1 MKFPSQTRVLA
12 LVTLWFLTVGL
23 LCADAAQSLRFSAAT
38 YRATESSGT
47 ARITVTRG
55 GGSAGTITGDFATV
69 DMGGGTATAEA
80 DYAPTS
86 GTLTFGPGVTSQS
99 FLVPIL
105 NDIVHEGSETVLL
118 TLFFNDAFLEATL
131 TITDNDACVFTVSTN
146 RVFLAAAGGVAES
159 AIEVTNTEG
168 CDWNAVNTTADAT
181 WLGISKTITSV
192 ISGTVSLSFDT
203 HSGPTARSA
212 KLLVAGKTVTVTQL
226 PFPPPDTTTPTVT
239 IRLPAANARQTN
251 DTILVTGTASD
262 DVAVTL
268 VEARL
273 ENDAEFSD
281 YIIATGT
288 TEWSVPLAG
297 LIPGTNTIRVRAR
310 DAASHVVE
318 STRQVIYVEV
328 SPLTLTTNGTGSITG
343 VRNGMLLDVGKTY
356 TARAA
361 TDRAHLFTGWT
372 GSIETTVNPITFTM
386 HTGFV
391 LAANFVI
398 NPYIAVAGTYSGLC
412 HETGTN
418 RHESSGYL
426 TLKCN
431 DLGAFS
437 AKLLLGGARHSF
449 SGQFT
454 RDGHVTNTLTRSI
467 LSNLTVTLHID
478 LVGGSD
484 QISGNITDGRWTSTV
499 LVDRAVFSKSSP
511 ATQAGRYT
519 VIIPGDDEDAEA
531 QPGGASFGIVTVS
544 SNGAVKL
551 SASLADGTRLSQSAP
566 LSKNGYWPLYASLYG
581 GKGSAISWVV
591 FAESEESDFAGSFSW
606 FKPALPTAKY
616 YPAGFGVDLNLSG
629 SRYTAPTNST
639 DPILN
644 FPAGRVQFSAGN
656 LEEFEN
662 LVSLS
667 ENKVTNLGTNK
678 LTLSINKSSGLFS
691 GSVLPP
697 GARASLPF
705 KGAIDKNLN
714 QGWGFFLGTNQSGRV
729 RLSE

>member
-1 MKFPSQTRVLA
+1 MKLPSQTHVFA
-12 LVTLWFLTVGL
+12 LVTLWFLAVGL
-23 LCADAAQSLRFSAAT
+23 CSADAAQSLRFSAAT
-38 YRATESSGT
+38 YSATESSGT
-47 ARITVTRG
+47 KRITVTRS
-55 GGSAGTITGDFATV
+55 GGSSGTLTGEFATV
-69 DMGGGTATAEA
+69 DMGGGTATANE
-80 DYAPTS
+80 DYAPAS

-99 FLVPIL
+99 FQVPIL
-105 NDIVHEGSETVLL
+105 NDIVHEAGETVLL
-118 TLFFNDAFLEATL
+118 TLFFNDVFLETTL

-146 RVFLAAAGGVAES
+146 KVFLGAAGGVAES
-159 AIEVTNTEG
+159 AIAVGNTEG
-168 CDWNAVNTTADAT
+168 CDWNAVNTTAEAS
-181 WLGISKTITSV
+181 WLGISKVNTSTT
-192 ISGTVSLSFDT
+192 SGTVTLSFDT
-203 HSGPTARSA
+203 HSGPVARSA
-212 KLLVAGKTVTVTQL
+212 RLLVAGKTVTVTQL
-226 PFPPPDTTTPTVT
+226 PFPPPDTTPPTVT
-239 IRLPAANARQTN
+239 IRLPTANARQTN

-262 DVAVTL
+262 NVAVTL

-273 ENDAEFSD
+273 ENDAETSD

-310 DAASHVVE
+310 DAAGHVVE
-318 STRQVIYVEV
+318 STRQVTYVEV

-343 VRNGMLLDVGKTY
+343 VRNGQLLDVGKAY

-361 TDRAHLFTGWT
+361 TDRAHLFDGWT

-437 AKLLLGGARHSF
+437 AKLILGGARHSF

-454 RDGHVTNTLTRSI
+454 RDGHVTNTLTRSV
-467 LSNLTVTLHID
+467 LSNLTVTLHMD
-478 LVGGSD
+478 LTGGSD
-484 QISGNITDGRWTSTV
+484 QITGSITDGSWTSTV
-499 LVDRAVFSKSSP
+499 LCDRAVFSKTSP

-519 VIIPGDDEDAEA
+519 VIVPGDDGEE
-531 QPGGASFGIVTVS
+531 QPGGVSFGTVTVS

-591 FAESEESDFAGSFSW
+591 FAESDESDFAGSFSW
-606 FKPALPTAKY
+606 FKPALPTAKF
-616 YPAGFGVDLNLSG
+616 YPAGFGVDLNMTG

-644 FPAGRVQFSAGN
+644 FVNGRVQFSAGN

-662 LVSLS
+662 LLSLS

-678 LTLSINKSSGLFS
+678 LTLSINKNSGLFS
-691 GSVLPP
+691 GSVTPP
-697 GARASLPF
+697 GARASIPF

>member
-1 MKFPSQTRVLA
+1 MKFPFQTHVFA
-12 LVTLWFLTVGL
+12 LVTLFLQIVGL
-23 LCADAAQSLRFSAAT
+23 LATEAAQSLRFSAAT
-38 YRATESSGT
+38 YSVTESAGT
-47 ARITVTRG
+47 KLITVTRA
-55 GGSAGTITGDFATV
+55 GGSAGTLTGDFATV
-69 DMGGGTATAEA
+69 DLGGGTATAEA
-80 DYAPTS
+80 DYVPTS

-99 FLVPIL
+99 FQVPIL
-105 NDIVHEGSETVLL
+105 NDIVHEAGETVLL

-146 RVFLAAAGGVAES
+146 KVVLGAAGGVAEA
-159 AIEVTNTEG
+159 AIAVGNTEG
-168 CDWNAVNTTADAT
+168 CDWNAVNTTAEAS
-181 WLGISKTITSV
+181 WLGISKVNTSTT
-192 ISGTVSLSFDT
+192 SGTVTLSFDT
-203 HSGPTARSA
+203 HSGPAARSA
-212 KLLVAGKTVTVTQL
+212 RLLVAGKTVTVTQL

-273 ENDAEFSD
+273 ENDAETSD

-310 DAASHVVE
+310 DAVAHVVE
-318 STRQVIYVEV
+318 GVRVVIYVEV
-328 SPLTLTTNGTGSITG
+328 SPLTLITNGTGSITG
-343 VRNGMLLDVGKTY
+343 VRNGLLLDVGKTY
-356 TARAA
+356 AARAA
-361 TDRAHLFTGWT
+361 TDRAHLFDGWT
-372 GSIETTVNPITFTM
+372 GSIATTVNPITFTM

-398 NPYIAVAGTYSGLC
+398 NPYIAVAGNYNGLC

-437 AKLLLGGARHSF
+437 AKLILGGARHSF

-467 LSNLTVTLHID
+467 LSNLTVTLHMD
-478 LVGGSD
+478 LAGGSD
-484 QISGNITDGRWTSTV
+484 QITGSITDGSWTSTV
-499 LVDRAVFSKSSP
+499 LCDRAVSSKTRP

-519 VIIPGDDEDAEA
+519 VIIPGDDEEE

-591 FAESEESDFAGSFSW
+591 FAESDESDFAGSFSW
-606 FKPALPTAKY
+606 LKPALPTAKFY
-616 YPAGFGVDLNLSG
+616 SAGFGVDLNLSG
-629 SRYTAPTNST
+629 SRYVAPTNST

-644 FPAGRVQFSAGN
+644 FPDGRVQFSAGN

-691 GSVLPP
+691 GSVTPP
-697 GARASLPF
+697 GARASIPF
-705 KGAIDKNLN
+705 KGATDKNRN